1 MPYTK
6 DFMHINRHR
15 SQLGQP
21 VFLLTK
27 RHFSAIVIHHRSFNG
42 VIHVQQK
49 RLASPG
55 LPRRQTRRLAAYRK
69 RRGSPLSLLLDRRRR
84 DLATQL
90 RQADRRRILIRRQ
103 RHVHLPDPPLV
114 VRGLDLCHR
123 LRARIP
129 RDSHHDPRRCHGNA
143 HRLRVGDLGVH
154 VLHRWESHSQR
165 SRRTPADG
173 QVCDRRAIRA
183 GILGRCS
190 DYELHHLEVL
200 DPHQGLHR
208 LHPPRSHGHRHLEP
222 RLPTRPLLCAVA
234 RPPRPQAQLGPPGF
248 FIYFLTNPAKKSSL
262 KRPFS
267 GEDMSSSSGN
277 IIHINMPM
285 LRAATPDL
293 HSRTAGEAIRR
304 SLRALDVFTDP
315 NRRAEVERLGS
326 LGEDAMGKARAIM
339 DSYAG
344 TDAFGMTFSAEAKA
358 VLAELQGRVG
368 TDSVSQTIALAIAFH
383 VTLRQ
388 LSNSLQD
395 TVDDSMSAFAELFT
409 AADA

>member
-1 MPYTK
+1 
-6 DFMHINRHR
+6 
-15 SQLGQP
+15 
-21 VFLLTK
+21 
-27 RHFSAIVIHHRSFNG
+27 
-42 VIHVQQK
+42 
-49 RLASPG
+49 
-55 LPRRQTRRLAAYRK
+55 
-69 RRGSPLSLLLDRRRR
+69 
-84 DLATQL
+84 
-90 RQADRRRILIRRQ
+90 
-103 RHVHLPDPPLV
+103 
-114 VRGLDLCHR
+114 
-123 LRARIP
+123 
-129 RDSHHDPRRCHGNA
+129 
-143 HRLRVGDLGVH
+143 
-154 VLHRWESHSQR
+154 
-165 SRRTPADG
+165 
-173 QVCDRRAIRA
+173 
-183 GILGRCS
+183 
-190 DYELHHLEVL
+190 
-200 DPHQGLHR
+200 
-208 LHPPRSHGHRHLEP
+208 
-222 RLPTRPLLCAVA
+222 
-234 RPPRPQAQLGPPGF
+234 
-248 FIYFLTNPAKKSSL
+248 
-262 KRPFS
+262 
-267 GEDMSSSSGN
+267 
-277 IIHINMPM
+277 MPM